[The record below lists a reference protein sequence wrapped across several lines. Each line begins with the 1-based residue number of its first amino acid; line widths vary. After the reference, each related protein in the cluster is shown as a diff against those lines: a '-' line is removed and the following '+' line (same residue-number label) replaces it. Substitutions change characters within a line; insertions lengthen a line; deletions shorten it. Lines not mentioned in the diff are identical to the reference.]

1 MNAIS
6 PRFAFHKPL
15 PAPKATI
22 AVRRQ
27 TLRSC
32 TSVSGFSRLI
42 PISQRL
48 RTAPEE
54 FFDGERLDLHR
65 VRKEAHK
72 AWEERMAAKVLRD
85 HSKLVEAANAAVGS
99 TLKQQ
104 AAAWGVETG
113 IPADLSFSFE
123 YMGFFHHL
131 WLRNLNRK
139 RGYKD
144 FVTGKIAQWRPYRI
158 AMRLEDGIVL
168 VGMKGVESMPLD
180 EIKSKAEE
188 AGFPVRRVRDV
199 VNAVKSYRQ
208 YLATLSPS
216 ALNMFSMFAGI
227 CGMEVASEIFGDRI
241 VPKGV
246 AEILKHQSA
255 VIDQRFAHIKNWG
268 DVTKIDWDKVL
279 KEIASEIH
287 ILTAGFPCQDISIAG
302 RRKGFKGKRS
312 VLFFEVIRAILAL
325 KPRYVVLENVKA
337 LFHTDQRATLKA
349 VVRAMSRAG
358 YVMDVDLLD
367 ARDDGL
373 PMSRERM
380 YAVAVRKDIA
390 KHLPRRVS
398 HRKGLAQDAL
408 DAVGYKGIGGYL
420 SAPSVAKPS
429 WLNDF
434 IDRDFDPALLMT
446 ATQRAECLKKLD
458 SGDQVI
464 PERWMF
470 FPNDNH
476 GAVADIPEVFIASG
490 VTNTLAV
497 NGRSFGQGGGG
508 VRAHTAFTLTTHKGF
523 AVAYQGVLRF
533 LAETE
538 MERLMGFTPGH
549 TAVTVG
555 GRMASY
561 NQRMKA
567 LGNSM
572 AVPSAA
578 RSLQAVLIMEYF
590 AAAA

>member
-1 MNAIS
+1 MN
-6 PRFAFHKPL
+6 PTTRFKFHKPS
-15 PAPKATI
+15 APKST
-22 AVRRQ
+22 AVSRGD
-27 TLRSC
+27 TLRSG
-32 TSVSGFSRLI
+32 TSIRHIPRLI
-42 PISQRL
+42 PISQTL

-54 FFDGERLDLHR
+54 VFDGETMDFHR

-72 AWEERMAAKVLRD
+72 AWEEHMAAKVVRQ
-85 HSKLVEAANAAVGS
+85 HQCLVEVANAAAGS
-99 TLKQQ
+99 ILKQQ

-113 IPADLSFSFE
+113 IPDDLDFSFE

-131 WLRNLNRK
+131 WLRNLERK
-139 RGYKD
+139 RGYKE
-144 FVTGKIAQWRPYRI
+144 FGPGKIAQWRPYRI
-158 AMRLEDGIVL
+158 AMRLEDGIAL
-168 VGMKGVESMPLD
+168 VGMAGVESMPLD

-188 AGFPVRRVRDV
+188 AGFPIRRVRDV

-216 ALNMFSMFAGI
+216 VLNMFSMFAGI
-227 CGMEVASEIFGDRI
+227 CGMEVASEIFGGRI

-255 VIDQRFAHIKNWG
+255 VIAQRFPHIKNWG
-268 DVTKIDWDKVL
+268 DVTKIDWAVVL

-287 ILTAGFPCQDISIAG
+287 VLTAGFPCQDISIAG
-302 RRKGFKGKRS
+302 LRKGFKGKRS
-312 VLFFEVIRAILAL
+312 VLFYEVIRAIMAL
-325 KPRYVVLENVKA
+325 KPRYVILENVKA
-337 LFHTDQRATLKA
+337 HFHTDQRATLKA

-380 YAVAVRKDIA
+380 YAVAVRKDLA

-398 HRKGLAQDAL
+398 HRKGLAQNAL
-408 DAVGYKGIGGYL
+408 DAVGYKGVGGYL

-470 FPNDNH
+470 FPND
-476 GAVADIPEVFIASG
+476 GAHVAAAQIPEVFLASG
-490 VTNTLAV
+490 VTNTLHV

-508 VRAHTAFTLTTHKGF
+508 VRAHAAFTLTTHKGF

-533 LAETE
+533 LKETE
-538 MERLMGFTPGH
+538 MERLMGFPPGH
-549 TAVTVG
+549 TDVDVG
-555 GRMASY
+555 KRKASY

-578 RSLQAVLIMEYF
+578 RALQAVLIMEYF

>member
-1 MNAIS
+1 MNSPSSAVAIQTS
-6 PRFAFHKPL
+6 ESSSQ
-15 PAPKATI
+15 
-22 AVRRQ
+22 AVAAASRE
-27 TLRSC
+27 TLRSG
-32 TSVSGFSRLI
+32 TSLRHIPRLI

-48 RTAPEE
+48 RAAPEE
-54 FFDGERLDLHR
+54 FFDGERLDFHR

-72 AWEERMAAKVLRD
+72 AWEERMAAKVVRQ
-85 HSKLVEAANAAVGS
+85 HQCLVEAANAAAGS
-99 TLKQQ
+99 ILKQQ
-104 AAAWGVETG
+104 AAAWGAETG
-113 IPADLSFSFE
+113 IPADLGFSFE

-131 WLRNLNRK
+131 SLRNLERK
-139 RGYKD
+139 RGYKE
-144 FVTGKIAQWRPYRI
+144 FAPGKIAQWRPYRI
-158 AMRLEDGIVL
+158 AMRLEDGIAL
-168 VGMKGVESMPLD
+168 IGMAGVESMPLD
-180 EIKSKAEE
+180 EIKSKAEKAE
-188 AGFPVRRVRDV
+188 FPIRRVRDV
-199 VNAVKSYRQ
+199 VSAVKSYRQ

-216 ALNMFSMFAGI
+216 SLNVFSMFAGI
-227 CGMEVASEIFGDRI
+227 CGMEVASEIFGGRI

-246 AEILKHQSA
+246 AEILKHQST
-255 VIDQRFAHIKNWG
+255 VIAQRFPHIKNWG
-268 DVTKIDWDKVL
+268 DVTKIDWAAVL

-287 ILTAGFPCQDISIAG
+287 VLTAGFPCQDISIAG
-302 RRKGFKGKRS
+302 LRKGFKGKCS
-312 VLFFEVIRAILAL
+312 VLFFEVIRAIIAL
-325 KPRYVVLENVKA
+325 KPRYVILENVKA

-398 HRKGLAQDAL
+398 HRKGLAQNAL

-458 SGDQVI
+458 TGDQVI

-476 GAVADIPEVFIASG
+476 GAVADTPEVFIASG
-490 VTNTLAV
+490 VTNTLHV

-508 VRAHTAFTLTTHKGF
+508 VRAHSAFTLTTHKGF
-523 AVAYQGVLRF
+523 AVAYQGIVRF
-533 LAETE
+533 LKESE
-538 MERLMGFTPGH
+538 MERLMGFAPGH

-555 GRMASY
+555 GRNASY
-561 NQRMKA
+561 AQRMKA

-578 RSLQAVLIMEYF
+578 RALQAVLIMEYF

>member
-1 MNAIS
+1 MGVTDFILADACRKAAVPTPSSGHWTKVSLGKVSEPI
-6 PRFAFHKPL
+6 PL
-15 PAPKATI
+15 PPAPVGVEELVIVGKVPRLPP
-22 AVRRQ
+22 AVQ
-27 TLRSC
+27 DPKEPALPK
-32 TSVSGFSRLI
+32 VAI
-42 PISQRL
+42 P
-48 RTAPEE
+48 
-54 FFDGERLDLHR
+54 DL
-65 VRKEAHK
+65 
-72 AWEERMAAKVLRD
+72 LRD
-85 HSKLVEAANAAVGS
+85 PHPMVAEAKAS
-99 TLKQQ
+99 LERQ
-104 AAAWGVETG
+104 AAAGDATLHWHKTGSFQIRVGPESLDRVLRFLDAVLRAVEAHG
-113 IPADLSFSFE
+113 HPVSH
-123 YMGFFHHL
+123 GR
-131 WLRNLNRK
+131 WK
-139 RGYKD
+139 WW
-144 FVTGKIAQWRPYRI
+144 VTFGEAHIG
-158 AMRLEDGIVL
+158 MRLDA
-168 VGMKGVESMPLD
+168 D
-180 EIKSKAEE
+180 YEE
-188 AGFPVRRVRDV
+188 VPRKPKPDDL
-199 VNAVKSYRQ
+199 KWM
-208 YLATLSPS
+208 ATLSPS
-216 ALNMFSMFAGI
+216 SLNVFSMFAGI
-227 CGMEVASEIFGDRI
+227 CGMEVASEIFGGRI

-255 VIDQRFAHIKNWG
+255 VIAQRFPHIKNWG
-268 DVTKIDWDKVL
+268 DVTKIDWAAVL

-287 ILTAGFPCQDISIAG
+287 VLTAGFPCQDISIAG
-302 RRKGFKGKRS
+302 LRKGFKGKRS
-312 VLFFEVIRAILAL
+312 VLFYEVIRAIMAL
-325 KPRYVVLENVKA
+325 KPRYVILENVKA

-380 YAVAVRKDIA
+380 YAVAVRKDTA

-398 HRKGLAQDAL
+398 HRKGLAQNAL

-476 GAVADIPEVFIASG
+476 GAVADTPEVFFASG
-490 VTNTLAV
+490 VTNTLPV

-508 VRAHTAFTLTTHKGF
+508 VRAHSAFTLTTHKGF
-523 AVAYQGVLRF
+523 AVAYQGIVRF
-533 LAETE
+533 LKETE
-538 MERLMGFTPGH
+538 MERLMGFDPGH

-555 GRMASY
+555 GRNASY

-578 RSLQAVLIMEYF
+578 RALQAVLTMEYF